1 MSTREYVLI
10 SLRKR
15 GLVMD
20 ISELKYVESQLRL
33 RTKAL
38 EESESKYRNYAEHC
52 PLGIARIDGQGYLQ
66 YGNDAWH
73 NHYGFVRGQVRDPQ
87 PWLPHIH
94 EDCLDAWKECYDS
107 FQVNPGPRAIELRLR
122 DKVFVI
128 NDGDHAIQNGVYV
141 LITGFSEFKED
152 GTVDYIDFWVTDISA
167 QKMAAKVLA
176 DKMEEAIRLKTQQE
190 RFIDMISHEIRNP
203 LSAVLHC
210 GEEVIEQMKI
220 CLGKLGAPPDTEP
233 QSVQGV
239 WTELSAHV
247 QNSMDAAS
255 TIMYCVQHQK
265 QIVDD
270 VLTLS
275 KLDGDLLVVS
285 PVPVQPVQLVR
296 TSLKI
301 FEPELKMTDI
311 ALSVVEDQSLSTL
324 GIQWVLIDPNRF
336 LQIVIN
342 LVTNAIKFT
351 RTSPTRNITVT
362 VSACQEPP
370 AGAELGVQYVPRRY
384 ASATPTS
391 PTGDYFDEYEIT
403 GDVYLCFNVADTGK
417 GLTSTEQLLLFNRFA
432 QASPRTHIEYGG
444 SGLGLFISRQ
454 ITEMLGGEIGMSSTG
469 DSGVSGIYFII
480 FSSSTPPSSPLFS
493 SGYLSPDGERELSAN
508 HL

>member
-1 MSTREYVLI
+1 
-10 SLRKR
+10 
-15 GLVMD
+15 MD

-52 PLGIARIDGQGYLQ
+52 PLGIARTDGQGYVQ

-73 NHYGFVRGQVRDPQ
+73 NHYGFVRGQVKDPQ

-94 EDCLDAWKECYDS
+94 EDYLDAWKECYDS
-107 FQVNPGPRAIELRLR
+107 FQKNPGPRAIELRLK
-122 DKVFVI
+122 DKVYTM
-128 NDGDHAIQNGVYV
+128 NDGDHVIQNGVYV
-141 LITGFSEFKED
+141 LITGFSEFMED
-152 GTVDYIDFWVTDISA
+152 GTVDYIDFWVTDISS

-210 GEEVIEQMKI
+210 GEEVIETMKI
-220 CLGKLGAPPDTEP
+220 CLEQLSTLPDAQP
-233 QSVQGV
+233 HSVHAV
-239 WTELSAHV
+239 CTELSGHI
-247 QNSMDAAS
+247 QSSLDAAS

-311 ALSVVEDQSLSTL
+311 ALSVVEDQSLSNL
-324 GIQWVLIDPNRF
+324 GIEWVLIDPNRF

-362 VSACQEPP
+362 VSAFHESP
-370 AGAELGVQYVPRRY
+370 AGIELGVQYVPRRY
-384 ASATPTS
+384 APATPTS
-391 PTGDYFDEYEIT
+391 PTGDYFDEYDIT
-403 GDVYLCFNVADTGK
+403 GDVYLCFNVTDTGK
-417 GLTSTEQLLLFNRFA
+417 GLTSAEQLLLFNRFA

-454 ITEMLGGEIGMSSTG
+454 ITEMLGGEIGMSSTAG
-469 DSGVSGIYFII
+469 SGVSDISIVIYPTSHHPP
-480 FSSSTPPSSPLFS
+480 FSFWL
-493 SGYLSPDGERELSAN
+493 
-508 HL
+508 